1 MGHKIATI
9 VLSHDCDEK
18 QCHLKNEEQS
28 QWLTEILPTDK
39 LDWNWKLV
47 SIKVFDISKS
57 ESDTRADNYISNI
70 IDKNKSDEHS
80 E

>member
-28 QWLTEILPTDK
+28 KWIAEILPTDK
-39 LDWNWKLV
+39 LDWNWKLI

-57 ESDTRADNYISNI
+57 ESDTRADNYISII

>member
-18 QCHLKNEEQS
+18 QCHLKNEEQPK
-28 QWLTEILPTDK
+28 WIAEILPTDK
-39 LDWNWKLV
+39 LDWNWKLI

>member
-1 MGHKIATI
+1 MVHKIATI

-28 QWLTEILPTDK
+28 KWIAEILPTDK
-39 LDWNWKLV
+39 LDWNWKLI

>member
-9 VLSHDCDEK
+9 VLSHNCDEK

-28 QWLTEILPTDK
+28 KWLTEILPSDK

-47 SIKVFDISKS
+47 SIKVFDLFKS
-57 ESDTRADNYISNI
+57 EHNDSTDKYISNI
-70 IDKNKSDEHS
+70 IDKNRILI
-80 E
+80 

>member
-28 QWLTEILPTDK
+28 KWLAEILPTDK

-47 SIKVFDISKS
+47 SI
-57 ESDTRADNYISNI
+57 
-70 IDKNKSDEHS
+70 
-80 E
+80 